1 MNEQRRPTWRGALTA
16 TVTLAAFLL
25 LGGQLT
31 TLLSAGATETDGLL
45 GPDLIEALA
54 IQPTSFPVEG
64 CNYLAEV
71 DGKPYCLDGQVSN
84 VSDFRLLA
92 MRMRGHEPSA
102 QDRRL
107 VELMAE
113 AEALQNDMS
122 AEAQTKLRNVVEQAR
137 ELIDAG
143 ATSTG

>member
-1 MNEQRRPTWRGALTA
+1 
-16 TVTLAAFLL
+16 
-25 LGGQLT
+25 
-31 TLLSAGATETDGLL
+31 
-45 GPDLIEALA
+45 
-54 IQPTSFPVEG
+54 
-64 CNYLAEV
+64 
-71 DGKPYCLDGQVSN
+71 
-84 VSDFRLLA
+84 